1 MGNQIVKEQKVV
13 VIVQRVLPHYRISF
27 FARLRE
33 RLLREGIYLRLVY
46 GQEYPGTIPRTVD
59 FDADWA
65 VRIDNR
71 YVRIGGLELVWQ
83 PCRAYLAD
91 ADLVI
96 VEQANRLLVN
106 YLLMARQFQDRGRR
120 LAIFAHGRNMQSRE
134 FTLRERM
141 KRHMLGAVDWCFVY
155 TQASADTVTAG
166 GISTDQLTVVN
177 NTIDTELLSNAL
189 AVVASRGRM
198 AVRSELGL
206 GCGPV
211 ALYCG
216 SLYRGKRLGFL
227 IEACLA
233 IRRSLPDF
241 VLLVIGDGP
250 DRNLIVKA
258 AQCHPWIQY
267 LGPLFGT
274 DRAPYM
280 VASDVLL
287 MPGQVGLAIV
297 DSFVAETPL
306 FTTDVPVHSPEI
318 AYLENGINGV
328 MTTNSIDVFA
338 SAVIEYFSCAALQE
352 RLKEGCRR
360 SAQQYTM
367 EQMVENFSRGIVSS
381 LKTR

>member
-1 MGNQIVKEQKVV
+1 MSKQIVKEQKVV
-13 VIVQRVLPHYRISF
+13 AIVQRVLPHYRIPLF
-27 FARLRE
+27 EKLRE
-33 RLLREGIYLRLVY
+33 RLLQEGIQLRLIY

-65 VRIDNR
+65 VRINNR
-71 YVRIGGLELVWQ
+71 YVRIRGLELVWQ
-83 PCRAYLAD
+83 PCREYLAD

-96 VEQANRLLVN
+96 VEQANRLLIN
-106 YLLMARQFQDRGRR
+106 YLLMARHFQDRGRR
-120 LAIFAHGRNMQSRE
+120 LAIFAHGRNMQARE
-134 FTLRERM
+134 TTLRERI
-141 KRHMLGAVDWCFVY
+141 KRSMLGAVDWCFVY
-155 TQASADTVTAG
+155 TRVSAEVVIAG

-177 NTIDTELLSNAL
+177 NTIDTEALSAAM
-189 AVVASRGRM
+189 AVLASRGR
-198 AVRSELGL
+198 VEIRSELGL

-216 SLYRGKRLGFL
+216 GLYRGKRLGFL
-227 IEACLA
+227 IESCLA
-233 IRRSLPDF
+233 IHRSLPDF

-250 DRNLIVKA
+250 DSDLIVKA
-258 AQCHPWIQY
+258 AQCHPWIKY
-267 LGPLFGT
+267 IGPLFGT

-280 VASDVLL
+280 AASDVLL

-306 FTTDVPVHSPEI
+306 FTTDIPVHSPEI

-328 MTTNSIDVFA
+328 MTTNSSDAFA
-338 SAVIEYFSCAALQE
+338 GAVIEYFSCAALQE

-367 EQMVENFSRGIVSS
+367 EQMVESFSKGIASS
-381 LKTR
+381 L